1 MEPTHPRGS
10 RESSREASPRSTSV
24 KGRAEERPI
33 RPLVKAF
40 PPMYSDLSPPRAPSV
55 ASGLQEKTTKGKYQ
69 VIPSMPPPPQLPTT
83 PSRDVTPRLRH
94 PPSTSEEEREGWNP
108 LVTTMWA
115 QFPDETGPVF
125 GWFREGAVP
134 FLDTFFGS
142 DGSFRNLTKDAL
154 MQYAL
159 SDIASP
165 ERARPPGGIILHHTL
180 HHQIQEALKTRDFL
194 KDPHATTS
202 FPIATEK
209 DWRRVALPGSSLSL
223 DFHFPC
229 ATCGVLRVV
238 RRSESTLV
246 NTFPSS
252 YEFHC
257 RDVGLDC
264 AVFTTMP
271 TTFLSRTAPTHGNDV
286 ISPAHVTKPP
296 RADLPLPSSTVDLIH
311 EDGWR
316 KRMKFWAGITT
327 YMMGVPP

>member
-1 MEPTHPRGS
+1 MTSSPFTMEPTHPRGS

-55 ASGLQEKTTKGKYQ
+55 AAGTQDKTMKAKLQG
-69 VIPSMPPPPQLPTT
+69 IPSLPPPPHLPTT

-94 PPSTSEEEREGWNP
+94 PPATSEEEREGWNP

-115 QFPDETGPVF
+115 QFPDETGPIF

-134 FLDTFFGS
+134 LLDTFFGS

-180 HHQIQEALKTRDFL
+180 HHQIQEALKTRDFSKIPSRDDVL
-194 KDPHATTS
+194 PNCHRKGLATCSPSRLLAVARLSLPMCHMWSSADCSSFRVDFGEYIPVCLMNSIAEMLAWTARYSPPCPPPSSHAPHQHMATTS
-202 FPIATEK
+202 HLLHT
-209 DWRRVALPGSSLSL
+209 
-223 DFHFPC
+223 
-229 ATCGVLRVV
+229 
-238 RRSESTLV
+238 
-246 NTFPSS
+246 
-252 YEFHC
+252 
-257 RDVGLDC
+257 
-264 AVFTTMP
+264 
-271 TTFLSRTAPTHGNDV
+271 
-286 ISPAHVTKPP
+286 
-296 RADLPLPSSTVDLIH
+296 
-311 EDGWR
+311 
-316 KRMKFWAGITT
+316 
-327 YMMGVPP
+327 